1 MLKYKFTY
9 GFPLNQSVS
18 PKNYEHRFIIILL
31 RVIKNKKVEKLIT
44 KKIKNIGFQN
54 LSLLISVCCFVSS
67 IAYSQVEVPLK
78 KRTELTLKGDFKF
91 VSNTI
96 LGKVSNDDGSNTF
109 DPNKSYNDGGLNN
122 QFRMGFI
129 DIDNDPSTF
138 NSSSADFI
146 IDSNCNT
153 IKHVG
158 LYWTAAYADEN
169 RKHDIT
175 SIKIKYPGKQSYTT
189 INDGKIIHDYYRD
202 SESLF
207 QQYSCYKDITSDIL
221 NLENPIGT
229 YTVANIPAT
238 TTSVNDD
245 PTLGNGLAGGWTMV
259 VIYQDDTK
267 PRKRFYVYDG
277 FVNIDS
283 KAKPV
288 AFSFN
293 NFQTIPNGSVHGKIG
308 VIAYEGD
315 KGIIGDRFQ
324 VMSNET
330 NKYKSLAD
338 GINPMNNFFNAN
350 ITENGKNITS
360 RVPASQNTLGYDADL
375 FDIKNIRN
383 SIIGNNQTEAKFRLS
398 TNNDGYSVT
407 AVAFSIE
414 IYEPAIHI
422 VKRSKYTATNDYIH
436 PEDLLAPDQEITY
449 TLTVYND
456 GNDNAKNTII
466 KDILPK
472 NVIFSEKSIVLPS
485 KKIKVKFEE
494 ESRTLSF
501 TVPNK
506 MVKTDSEPFKISY
519 NVIVDTGC
527 ESINTLDDIIV
538 MDQPVTAEFNGTLN
552 ETIKYSKGYNHIN
565 SCDLPDYY
573 QFKLAIDISTLNC
586 PNANRLVSIPKK
598 RMNNEFTALI
608 PGESDEIKKSN
619 NTESGGVSPQGIVP
633 SKMTPDKSAMKSSVT
648 LSKTINDLINLNEIY
663 FDFDKW
669 DITQKA
675 EVELDKVVK
684 IMNNDYPNMIIKI
697 ETHSDSRGGEN
708 YNLTLSQKRA
718 ESIYNYLLR
727 KNISKNR
734 ILSYVGFGESRPV
747 NNCKDGDDC
756 SEDQYQKNRRS
767 SFVIM

>member
-1 MLKYKFTY
+1 MT
-9 GFPLNQSVS
+9 
-18 PKNYEHRFIIILL
+18 KNR
-31 RVIKNKKVEKLIT
+31 NLIW
-44 KKIKNIGFQN
+44 FQN
-54 LSLLISVCCFVSS
+54 LYLLILICSFGSS
-67 IAYSQVEVPLK
+67 IVYGQVEVPLK

-96 LGKVSNDDGSNTF
+96 LGKVSNDDGSGEF

-129 DIDNDPSTF
+129 DIDNDSSTF
-138 NSSSADFI
+138 NSSSADLD
-146 IDSNCNT
+146 IDSDCNA

-169 RKHDIT
+169 REHDIT
-175 SIKIKYPGKQSYTT
+175 SIKVKYPGQNTYTT
-189 INDGKIIHDYYRD
+189 IKGGNIIYDYYND

-207 QQYSCYKDITSDIL
+207 KQYSCYKDITADVL
-221 NLENPIGT
+221 KLEKPLGT

-238 TTSVNDD
+238 TTEVNDD
-245 PTLGNGLAGGWTMV
+245 QTLGNGLAGGWTMV
-259 VIYQDDTK
+259 VIYEDDTK

-288 AFSFN
+288 AFTFD
-293 NFQTIPNGSVHGKIG
+293 NFQTIPNGAVHGKIG

-315 KGIIGDRFQ
+315 KGIRGDRFQ

-338 GINPMNNFFNAN
+338 GTNPMNNFFNAN
-350 ITENGKNITS
+350 ITENGRNVKS

-383 SIIGNNQTEAKFRLS
+383 SIIGNNQTEAKFRLL
-398 TNNDGYSVT
+398 TDNDGYSVIS
-407 AVAFSIE
+407 VAFSVE

-422 VKRSKYTATNDYIH
+422 VKRSKYTANDNYIR
-436 PEDLLAPDQEITY
+436 PDDVLSPKQEITY
-449 TLTVYND
+449 NLTIYND
-456 GNDNAKNTII
+456 GNDDAKNTVI

-472 NVIFSEKSIVLPS
+472 NVVFSEKSLVLPT
-485 KKIKVKFEE
+485 KKIKMKFHKA
-494 ESRTLSF
+494 SRTLSF
-501 TVPNK
+501 IIPNK
-506 MVKTDSEPFKISY
+506 MVKKDSEPFKISY
-519 NVIVDTGC
+519 NVTVDTGC
-527 ESINTLDDIIV
+527 ESIKTIDDIMV
-538 MDQPVTAEFNGTLN
+538 VDQPVIAEFNGTLN
-552 ETIKYSKGYNHIN
+552 ETVKYSKGYNHIN
-565 SCDLPDYY
+565 SCELPDYY
-573 QFKLAIDISTLNC
+573 QFKLAIDISKLNC
-586 PNANRLVSIPKK
+586 PNASRLVSIPKK
-598 RMNNEFTALI
+598 KMNSQFASVMPSEM
-608 PGESDEIKKSN
+608 DEVSRSN
-619 NTESGGVSPQGIVP
+619 NTDSKGITPGDIVKSKTTPESLV
-633 SKMTPDKSAMKSSVT
+633 KSDMK

-669 DITQKA
+669 DITEKA
-675 EVELDKVVK
+675 EIELDKVVQ
-684 IMNNDYPNMIIKI
+684 IMKNDYPDMIIKI
-697 ETHSDSRGGEN
+697 ETHSDSRGEEN

-718 ESIYNYLLR
+718 KSIYNYLLS

-734 ILSYVGFGESRPV
+734 ILSYVGFGESKPV
-747 NNCKDGDDC
+747 NDCKDGQDC

>member
-1 MLKYKFTY
+1 MEK
-9 GFPLNQSVS
+9 
-18 PKNYEHRFIIILL
+18 
-31 RVIKNKKVEKLIT
+31 VIT
-44 KKIKNIGFQN
+44 IKRNFKWFQN
-54 LSLLISVCCFVSS
+54 TYLLIFICCISS
-67 IAYSQVEVPLK
+67 IIAYGQVEVPLK

-96 LGKVSNDDGSNTF
+96 LGKVSNDDGSDVF
-109 DPNKSYNDGGLNN
+109 DPNKSYNAGGLNN
-122 QFRMGFI
+122 QFKMGFI
-129 DIDNDPSTF
+129 DIDNDPTTF
-138 NSSSADFI
+138 NSSSADLD
-146 IDSNCNT
+146 IDSNCNA

-158 LYWTAAYADEN
+158 LYWTAAYADDN
-169 RKHDIT
+169 RQHDIT
-175 SIKIKYPGKQSYTT
+175 SIKIKYPGQKSYST
-189 INDGKIIHDYYRD
+189 INDAQIIHDYYND

-207 QQYSCYKDITSDIL
+207 KQYSCYKDITADIL
-221 NLENPIGT
+221 KLENPLGT

-238 TTSVNDD
+238 TSAINDD
-245 PTLGNGLAGGWTMV
+245 ETLGNGLAGGWTMV
-259 VIYQDDTK
+259 VIYEDDAK

-293 NFQTIPNGSVHGKIG
+293 NFQTIPNGAVHGKIG

-330 NKYKSLAD
+330 NRYKSLAD

-350 ITENGKNITS
+350 ITENGKNVKT

-398 TNNDGYSVT
+398 TNNDGYSVM
-407 AVAFSIE
+407 AVAFSVE

-422 VKRSKYTATNDYIH
+422 VKRSKYTANGQYIH
-436 PEDLLAPDQEITY
+436 PNDVLAPKQEITY
-449 TLTVYND
+449 NLTIYND
-456 GNDNAKNTII
+456 GNDDAKNTII

-472 NVIFSEKSIVLPS
+472 NVVFSEKTMILPS
-485 KKIKVKFEE
+485 KRIKVKYDKA
-494 ESRTLSF
+494 SRTLNF
-501 TVPNK
+501 IVPNK

-519 NVIVDTGC
+519 NVIVDTEC
-527 ESINTLDDIIV
+527 ESINTIDDILV
-538 MDQPVTAEFNGTLN
+538 VDQPVMAEFNGTLN

-565 SCDLPDYY
+565 SCELPDFY
-573 QFKLAIDISTLNC
+573 QFKLAIDISELNC
-586 PNANRLVSIPKK
+586 PNASRLVSIPKK
-598 RMNNEFTALI
+598 KMNSQFAVVI
-608 PGESDEIKKSN
+608 PGEMDEVTKSN
-619 NTESGGVSPQGIVP
+619 NTKSGGITSGDIVQSSDTPESPL
-633 SKMTPDKSAMKSSVT
+633 KSDLKLT
-648 LSKTINDLINLNEIY
+648 KTINDLINLNEIY

-669 DITQKA
+669 DITEKA
-675 EVELDKVVK
+675 KIELDKVVE
-684 IMNNDYPNMIIKI
+684 IMNNDYPTMVIKI
-697 ETHSDSRGGEN
+697 ETHSDSRGEEN

-718 ESIYNYLLR
+718 ESIYHYLIS

-734 ILSYVGFGESRPV
+734 ILSYVGFGETRPV
-747 NNCKDGDDC
+747 NNCKDGEDC

>member
-1 MLKYKFTY
+1 MY
-9 GFPLNQSVS
+9 
-18 PKNYEHRFIIILL
+18 
-31 RVIKNKKVEKLIT
+31 
-44 KKIKNIGFQN
+44 
-54 LSLLISVCCFVSS
+54 LLIFICCFGSP
-67 IAYSQVEVPLK
+67 IAYGQVEVPLK
-78 KRTELTLKGDFKF
+78 KRTELTLQGDFKF

-96 LGKVSNDDGSNTF
+96 LGKVSNDDGSGVF

-122 QFRMGFI
+122 QFKMGFI
-129 DIDNDPSTF
+129 DIDNDASTF
-138 NSSSADFI
+138 NSSSADLD
-146 IDSNCNT
+146 IDSDCNA

-169 RKHDIT
+169 REHDIT
-175 SIKIKYPGKQSYTT
+175 SIKIKYPGQESYVT
-189 INDGKIIHDYYRD
+189 INNGKIIHDYYKD

-207 QQYSCYKDITSDIL
+207 QQYSCYKDITADVL
-221 NLENPIGT
+221 KLKNPLGT

-238 TTSVNDD
+238 TTQVNDD
-245 PTLGNGLAGGWTMV
+245 QTLGNGLAGGWTMI
-259 VIYQDDTK
+259 VIYEDDAK

-293 NFQTIPNGSVHGKIG
+293 NFQTIPNGAVHGKIG

-315 KGIIGDRFQ
+315 KGIRGDRFQ

-338 GINPMNNFFNAN
+338 GTNPMNNFFNAN
-350 ITENGKNITS
+350 ITENGRNVKS

-383 SIIGNNQTEAKFRLS
+383 SIIGNNQTEAKFRLL
-398 TNNDGYSVT
+398 TDNDGYSVT
-407 AVAFSIE
+407 AVAFSVE
-414 IYEPAIHI
+414 IYEPVIHI
-422 VKRSKYTATNDYIH
+422 VKRSKYTANDNYIH
-436 PEDLLAPDQEITY
+436 PDDVLAPKQEITY
-449 TLTVYND
+449 TLTIYND

-472 NVIFSEKSIVLPS
+472 NVVFSKKSLVLPT
-485 KKIKVKFEE
+485 KKIKVKFDEA
-494 ESRTLSF
+494 SRTLSF
-501 TVPNK
+501 MVPNK
-506 MVKTDSEPFKISY
+506 MVKTDSDPFKISY

-527 ESINTLDDIIV
+527 ESIKTIDDIMV
-538 MDQPVTAEFNGTLN
+538 VDQPVMAEFNGTLN

-565 SCDLPDYY
+565 SCELPDYY
-573 QFKLAIDISTLNC
+573 QFKLAIDISKLNC

-598 RMNNEFTALI
+598 EMNSRFSAVI
-608 PGESDEIKKSN
+608 PGETDELNTSN
-619 NTESGGVSPQGIVP
+619 NTESGGITPGDIVQSKTAPESPLR
-633 SKMTPDKSAMKSSVT
+633 SDMT
-648 LSKTINDLINLNEIY
+648 LNKTINDLINLNEIY

-669 DITQKA
+669 DITEKA
-675 EVELDKVVK
+675 EIELNKVVL
-684 IMNNDYPNMIIKI
+684 IMKDDYPDMVIKI

-718 ESIYNYLLR
+718 ESIYNYLLS

-734 ILSYVGFGESRPV
+734 ILSYVGFGESKPV
-747 NNCKDGDDC
+747 NNCKDGEDC

>member
-1 MLKYKFTY
+1 MEKVITITRNLKWFQNTYILILICCIGSTITY
-9 GFPLNQSVS
+9 G
-18 PKNYEHRFIIILL
+18 
-31 RVIKNKKVEKLIT
+31 
-44 KKIKNIGFQN
+44 
-54 LSLLISVCCFVSS
+54 
-67 IAYSQVEVPLK
+67 QVEVPLK
-78 KRTELTLKGDFKF
+78 KRTALTLKGDFKF
-91 VSNTI
+91 VSNTV
-96 LGKVSNDDGSNTF
+96 LGKVSNDDGSGIF

-122 QFRMGFI
+122 QFKMGFI
-129 DIDNDPSTF
+129 DIDNDPTTF
-138 NSSSADFI
+138 NSSSADLN
-146 IDSNCNT
+146 IDSNCNA

-158 LYWTAAYADEN
+158 LYWTAAYADDN
-169 RKHDIT
+169 RQHDIT
-175 SIKIKYPGKQSYTT
+175 SIKIKYPGQKQYS
-189 INDGKIIHDYYRD
+189 IISEGQIIHDYYKD

-207 QQYSCYKDITSDIL
+207 QQYSCYKDITKDVL
-221 NLENPIGT
+221 NLKDPLGT

-238 TTSVNDD
+238 TSSVNDD
-245 PTLGNGLAGGWTMV
+245 DTLGNGLAGGWTMV
-259 VIYQDDTK
+259 VIYEDDTK
-267 PRKRFYVYDG
+267 PRKKFYVYDG

-293 NFQTIPNGSVHGKIG
+293 NFQTIPNGAVHGKIG

-330 NKYKSLAD
+330 NRYKSLAD

-350 ITENGKNITS
+350 ITENGKNVKS

-375 FDIKNIRN
+375 FDIKNVRN

-398 TNNDGYSVT
+398 TNNDGYSVM
-407 AVAFSIE
+407 AVAFSVE

-422 VKRSKYTATNDYIH
+422 VKRSKYTASNQYIH
-436 PEDLLAPDQEITY
+436 PDDVLAPKQEITY
-449 TLTVYND
+449 NLTIYND
-456 GNDNAKNTII
+456 GNDDAKNTII
-466 KDILPK
+466 KDVLPK
-472 NVIFSEKSIVLPS
+472 NVIFSEKTLVLPT
-485 KKIKVKFEE
+485 KRVKVKYDKT
-494 ESRTLSF
+494 SRTLNF
-501 TVPNK
+501 IVPNK
-506 MVKTDSEPFKISY
+506 MVRTDSEPFKISY

-527 ESINTLDDIIV
+527 ESINTIDDILV
-538 MDQPVTAEFNGTLN
+538 VDQPVTAEFNGTLN

-565 SCDLPDYY
+565 SCKLPDYY
-573 QFKLAIDISTLNC
+573 QFKLAIDISSLNC

-598 RMNNEFTALI
+598 KMNSQFAVVI
-608 PGESDEIKKSN
+608 PGEIDKSDKSN
-619 NTESGGVSPQGIVP
+619 NTESGGITSGDIVK
-633 SKMTPDKSAMKSSVT
+633 SNDTPESSLKSDIK

-669 DITQKA
+669 DITKKA
-675 EVELDKVVK
+675 ETELDKVVE
-684 IMNNDYPNMIIKI
+684 IMNNDYPNMVIKI

-718 ESIYNYLLR
+718 ESIYNYLLS

-734 ILSYVGFGESRPV
+734 ILSYVGFGETRPV
-747 NNCKDGDDC
+747 NNCKDGEDC